1 MTNPSPEALRDNNGK
16 PELSQILFFDTA
28 LDHLAM
34 VMSQGRYKY
43 KDSEPG
49 VPNWTVGGKPDEE
62 YLDSAIRH
70 LRALIKGEFYDA
82 DLGTAHAAHIVWNL
96 LALLANNYPEAPT
109 LDPEFDLEAFAE
121 KYSVDAPEELEE
133 MPESSEDKYRVLID
147 DGDDVWAELAPG
159 KFRLLFDAGTP
170 TARWSRTRFMSS
182 KDFISRVYGIKSS
195 SLQPKSNFPDLPA

>member
-62 YLDSAIRH
+62 YLDSAVRH
-70 LRALIKGEFYDA
+70 LRALIKGEFYDD
-82 DLGTAHAAHIVWNL
+82 DLGTAHAAHVVWNL

-109 LDPEFDLEAFAE
+109 LDPAFDLEAFAE
-121 KYSVDAPEELEE
+121 KYSTDTPEELEE
-133 MPESSEDKYRVLID
+133 YRVLID
-147 DGDDVWAELAPG
+147 DNYDLWVELAPDR
-159 KFRLLFDAGTP
+159 FCLLFDAGAH
-170 TARWSRTRFMSS
+170 TARWAGGAQSRSS
-182 KDFISRVYGIKSS
+182 EDVIRRVYGIQSS
-195 SLQPKSNFPDLPA
+195 STQPKSNFPDSPA